1 MSGESQAQVGQGE
14 GGAAPT
20 FEEAYQRLEKIVRQL
35 ESAPVGLTE
44 ALRLYEEGIGSLKSC
59 YRILEQVERR
69 IEMLTSVGPG
79 GEAQTVP
86 FDEATVPME
95 EKVGR
100 RTRRKSTAPGTPER
114 GTTAG
119 DSDPIDAG
127 GTLF

>member
-1 MSGESQAQVGQGE
+1 MNGEAKAQGGSGE
-14 GGAAPT
+14 GAEAPS

-79 GEAQTVP
+79 GEAETVP
-86 FDEATVPME
+86 FDEATVPLE

-100 RTRRKSTAPGTPER
+100 RTRRKSTGSGTAER
-114 GTTAG
+114 GTGAG
-119 DSDPIDAG
+119 DPDPMDAG